1 MKKIIITK
9 SGMAINTDYIVEM
22 HIIDHHSSVVASN
35 KKERKTDYAIY
46 TTLSKDVHFK
56 DKQIN
61 QLPLF
66 SKVTTAEEIQTTYD
80 EIIKFLVNDE
90 VTSSSVL
97 DLREKE

>member
-22 HIIDHHSSVVASN
+22 HIRDHHP
-35 KKERKTDYAIY
+35 TDTIEHNGDKSWRAHYSIEA
-46 TTLSKDVHFK
+46 TLSTCST
-56 DKQIN
+56 Q
-61 QLPLF
+61 PLF
-66 SKVTTAEEIQTTYD
+66 SKVTTAEEIRTTYD
-80 EIIKFLVNDE
+80 EIIKFLVNNE